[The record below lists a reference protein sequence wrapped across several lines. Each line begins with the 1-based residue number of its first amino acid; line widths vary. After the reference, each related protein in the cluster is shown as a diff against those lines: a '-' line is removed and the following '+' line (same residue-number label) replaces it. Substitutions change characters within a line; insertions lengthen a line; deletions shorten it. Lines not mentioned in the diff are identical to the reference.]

1 MAQETTSKKNGG
13 NNNHN
18 NNHNKKNGVQSQ
30 GQGLG
35 IVKKFGNE
43 DIVYTLQLKLE
54 FDQKVGKPTIN
65 VYSNSID
72 DVISKIEE
80 AYSKLKTRFENNGI
94 PIAPICVTH
103 SQLNPTTQK
112 NQQQQQVKEEVEP

>member
-72 DVISKIEE
+72 DAISKIEE
-80 AYSKLKTRFENNGI
+80 AYSKLKTRFESNGI
-94 PIAPICVTH
+94 PIAPISSSVTH
-103 SQLNPTTQK
+103 STQK
-112 NQQQQQVKEEVEP
+112 QQQQQQVEEEVKV